1 MRARRKKARGAGGPT
16 SDGDSRNQDLRL
28 GAAGAASRPGAA
40 RAALAPG
47 DVWALHA
54 LAARGA
60 AMVAS
65 QRAGAA
71 RARSAAARLCALA
84 GRDAGAAPRGRAR
97 MVAPP
102 HGHRR
107 ARLGRLAGPRAT
119 GYG

>member
-1 MRARRKKARGAGGPT
+1 MRARRTTACGAGGPT
-16 SDGDSRNQDLRL
+16 SDGDGRNPDLRPGAP
-28 GAAGAASRPGAA
+28 GAAPRPGAA

-60 AMVAS
+60 AMVAP
-65 QRAGAA
+65 QRPGAA
-71 RARSAAARLCALA
+71 RALPAAARLRELA

-107 ARLGRLAGPRAT
+107 
-119 GYG
+119 